1 MRHFVKFA
9 LVAGAALA
17 ISGCNRSA
25 PAGNNAA
32 GEVTDNGALSAP
44 GNDASAM
51 ESVTNAP
58 LPPPPPVESN
68 ASNSAVPDAAPPP
81 PSTPNVESNVSGM

>member
-1 MRHFVKFA
+1 MRQFVKFA

-17 ISGCNRSA
+17 ASGCNRSA
-25 PAGNNAA
+25 PVANNAA
-32 GEVTDNGALSAP
+32 GEITDNGALSAP

-58 LPPPPPVESN
+58 LPPPPPVEGN
-68 ASNSAVPDAAPPP
+68 TANSAAPDTAPPP
-81 PSTPNVESNVSGM
+81 PSTPNVESNVAGM